1 MGLRRP
7 WLSYLGP
14 AQLETQQP
22 LVWLVIRNFKKTY
35 HKMQFKKII
44 ALTALAVSGILIS
57 SCSRQVTRINTN
69 DTVDISG
76 NWNNTDSRLVAQ
88 EMTQSILAGKWISTH
103 LEEKKGKRPV
113 VVVGLVQNKSHEHID
128 AETFVKDVEQTFI
141 SSELVRLVQGGKK
154 REELRAE
161 KADQQ
166 DNASVS
172 TMKKF
177 GLENGADYILQG
189 SINSIVD
196 AHKKQ
201 KVVYYQ
207 VNLELTDIQ
216 TNEVVWIGDKK
227 ITKYVKN

>member
-1 MGLRRP
+1 MNL
-7 WLSYLGP
+7 
-14 AQLETQQP
+14 
-22 LVWLVIRNFKKTY
+22 KTL
-35 HKMQFKKII
+35 KNI
-44 ALTALAVSGILIS
+44 AAIAVLTIAIT
-57 SCSRQVTRINTN
+57 SCARQVTRINT
-69 DTVDISG
+69 DSAPDISG
-76 NWNNTDSRLVAQ
+76 NWNVTDSKLVAD
-88 EMTQSILAGKWISTH
+88 EMTKSIIGSKWLPTH
-103 LEEKKGKRPV
+103 LEAKAGKKPTV
-113 VVVGLVQNKSHEHID
+113 IVGLVQNKSHEHID
-128 AETFVKDVEQTFI
+128 AETFVKDVEQSFI
-141 SSELVRLVQGGKK
+141 QSGTVRLVQGGKK

-166 DNASVS
+166 DNSTVS

-196 AHKKQ
+196 SHKRN

-227 ITKYVKN
+227 ITKAVKN

>member
-1 MGLRRP
+1 MN
-7 WLSYLGP
+7 LSRLLSP
-14 AQLETQQP
+14 A
-22 LVWLVIRNFKKTY
+22 F
-35 HKMQFKKII
+35 I
-44 ALTALAVSGILIS
+44 ALACIIFF
-57 SCSRQVTRINTN
+57 SCARQVTRVSTEEAI
-69 DTVDISG
+69 DISG
-76 NWNNTDSRLVAQ
+76 NWNNTDSRMVAD
-88 EMTQSILAGKWISTH
+88 EMTKTILGSPWLGNH
-103 LEEKKGKRPV
+103 LEKNGGKKPT
-113 VVVGLVQNKSHEHID
+113 VVVGIMQNKSHEHID
-128 AETFVKDVEQTFI
+128 AETFVKDVERAFVQ
-141 SSELVRLVQGGKK
+141 SQRVRLVQGGKK

-166 DNASVS
+166 ENASLS

-196 AHKKQ
+196 SHKRQ

-227 ITKYVKN
+227 IAKYVKN